1 MYPQGATVEV
11 YRQDIVLRFS
21 RIGRPAKLDAP
32 KRQGIRGAIQEYS
45 GRSQKRLKLWLR
57 NTEHLWKVFVTL
69 TYPADYPLDGR
80 RAKKHMHN
88 FTTRLYRLRIR
99 YTWVSEFQK
108 RGALHFHMVLTKRI
122 PYQELADMWDTIIG
136 NDWQA
141 RGEQGSASTSIRAFR
156 GLKDL
161 CYLWNYVS
169 KHAQKQL
176 PDGFSNM
183 GRWWGTSNG
192 LLEKIVV
199 KVLGKNYR
207 EIARKT
213 RILRRWYK
221 ARRKYLG
228 IRSKWRWNGMGFTA
242 WDGRLLYD
250 RLMGL
255 RV

>member
-1 MYPQGATVEV
+1 M
-11 YRQDIVLRFS
+11 
-21 RIGRPAKLDAP
+21 
-32 KRQGIRGAIQEYS
+32 GI
-45 GRSQKRLKLWLR
+45 K
-57 NTEHLWKVFVTL
+57 
-69 TYPADYPLDGR
+69 
-80 RAKKHMHN
+80 
-88 FTTRLYRLRIR
+88 
-99 YTWVSEFQK
+99 YTWVCEFQE
-108 RGALHFHMVLTKRI
+108 RGALHFHMVLTEQI
-122 PYQELADMWDTIIG
+122 PYKALADMWDTIIG
-136 NDWQA
+136 NSWKG
-141 RGEQGSASTSIRAFR
+141 RGDRGSASTSIRAFQ
-156 GLKDL
+156 GQKDL
-161 CYLWNYVS
+161 CYLASYVIKQS
-169 KHAQKQL
+169 QKQL
-176 PDGFSNM
+176 PHGFLNI
-183 GRWWGTSNG
+183 GRWWAASNG